1 MSEGKNCKDT
11 FSLPFKLEDHFR
23 LFFSQLSNIEPRMP
37 AKQKSLFFRKG
48 KDANAGGS
56 SNKGGNSTM
65 AANNGYE
72 KSNFARDSQNR

>member
-1 MSEGKNCKDT
+1 
-11 FSLPFKLEDHFR
+11 
-23 LFFSQLSNIEPRMP
+23 MP